1 MRMINNAL
9 RILRLYYGM
18 SQSELAHKLDVSQS
32 LISEVERDNK
42 AVTLGLLEKYS
53 QALGIKMSKLL
64 FFAEEMEGE
73 PPATRGKLLIAGK
86 TLALLEKI
94 APSEPLDAAP

>member
-53 QALGIKMSKLL
+53 QALNIKMSKLL